1 MKNEI
6 YAHEVRKG
14 ETAYIDEKGLTQMLF
29 IELNSPIMT
38 LQNSDD
44 RELRIKLP
52 KYENEVPIIYTL
64 NLNQKEKEE
73 AFDWLDMALHQKM
86 YAELD
91 DEVARCHS
99 LIEELRDRIEH
110 LEMEKAVIEYEGRVI

>member
-73 AFDWLDMALHQKM
+73 AFDWLDMALHQEM
-86 YAELD
+86 YDELD

>member
-86 YAELD
+86 YDELD

-110 LEMEKAVIEYEGRVI
+110 LEMEKAVIEYERRAI

>member
-73 AFDWLDMALHQKM
+73 AFDWLDMALHQEM
-86 YAELD
+86 YDELD

-110 LEMEKAVIEYEGRVI
+110 LEMEKAVIEYERRAI